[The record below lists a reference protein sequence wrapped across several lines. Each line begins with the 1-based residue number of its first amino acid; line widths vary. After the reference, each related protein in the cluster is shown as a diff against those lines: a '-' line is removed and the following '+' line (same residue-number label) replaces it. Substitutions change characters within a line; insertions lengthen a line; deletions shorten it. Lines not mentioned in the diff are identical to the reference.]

1 MLVAIKRKP
10 CRSQKGSAPAH
21 SIHRAAAA
29 RYPSAR
35 RKFMANTLDKK
46 ADLAGPGIGD
56 YNELEK
62 ILPGDYRSL
71 LTRKETQQA
80 IFHVKRYIEDNLCKE
95 LNLMMVEVPLI
106 VDVESG
112 VNDML
117 DRDGSRTPIQFH
129 ISNDRDLHPIDAQ
142 VVQAATKWKRPALKQ
157 FDCKVGEGI
166 CTDMRAVR
174 KDYFLDHDHS
184 AYVDQWDWE
193 RVMTADQRNL
203 KFLKE
208 IIEKIWKVLVGAEK
222 FAQSMFPQ
230 LKDPRYPNLPEKLTF
245 LHAEEILDM
254 YPTLPRKQRET
265 AILQKYPAVFIY
277 GIGWPLK
284 DGYPHEMRAADYD
297 DWVTDTSKET
307 GKDTHGLNGDIL
319 VWNTVTKRRHEL
331 TSMGIRVTAETLKQQ
346 LTMSRQLDFLKL
358 PYHQG
363 IITGQIPLSIGGG
376 IGQSR
381 TLMLLLRKAHLGE
394 VSVTVWP
401 KILKEMCARKNIF
414 VLD

>member
-1 MLVAIKRKP
+1 MSTLV
-10 CRSQKGSAPAH
+10 
-21 SIHRAAAA
+21 
-29 RYPSAR
+29 
-35 RKFMANTLDKK
+35 LDKT

-56 YNELEK
+56 YVELEK
-62 ILPGDYRSL
+62 ILPHDYHSL
-71 LTRKETQQA
+71 LSPRETQQA
-80 IFHVKRYIEDNLCKE
+80 IFHVKRYIEDSLCKA

-129 ISNDRDLHPIDAQ
+129 IANDRDKHPVDAQ
-142 VVQAATKWKRPALKQ
+142 VVQAATKWKRTALTQ
-157 FDCKVGEGI
+157 FGCKLGEGI

-193 RVMTADQRNL
+193 RVVTLEQRNL
-203 KFLKE
+203 DFLKA
-208 IIEKIWKVLVGAEK
+208 IVAKIWAVLVGAEK
-222 FAQSMFPQ
+222 YAQSLFPQ
-230 LKDPRYPNLPEKLTF
+230 LKDVRYPDLPEELTF

-254 YPTLPRKQRET
+254 YPDLPRKQRET
-265 AILQKYPAVFIY
+265 QVLQKYPAIFII
-277 GIGWPLK
+277 GIGWPLQ

-297 DWVTDTSKET
+297 DWITDTSEET
-307 GKDTHGLNGDIL
+307 GKATHGLNGDIL
-319 VWNTVTKRRHEL
+319 VWNHVTRRRHEL
-331 TSMGIRVTAETLKQQ
+331 TSMGIRVTAESLKKQ
-346 LTMSRQLDFLKL
+346 LKMSNQLDFLRL
-358 PYHQG
+358 PYHRA
-363 IITGQIPLSIGGG
+363 ILEDRIPLSIGGG

-401 KILKEMCARKNIF
+401 KILKDICAKRNIF

>member
-1 MLVAIKRKP
+1 MSTLV
-10 CRSQKGSAPAH
+10 
-21 SIHRAAAA
+21 
-29 RYPSAR
+29 
-35 RKFMANTLDKK
+35 LDKK

-56 YNELEK
+56 YAELEE
-62 ILPGDYRSL
+62 ILPSYYRSIL
-71 LTRKETQQA
+71 SPRETQQA

-95 LNLMMVEVPLI
+95 LNLIMVEVPLI

-129 ISNDRDLHPIDAQ
+129 ISNDRNRHPVEAQ
-142 VVQAATKWKRPALKQ
+142 VVQAATKWKRPALRQ
-157 FDCKVGEGI
+157 FECKAGEGI

-193 RVMTADQRNL
+193 RVITAEDRNL
-203 KFLKE
+203 DFLKM
-208 IIEKIWKVLVGAEK
+208 IVRKIWKVIVGAERY
-222 FAQSMFPQ
+222 AQTLFPQ
-230 LKDPRYPNLPEKLTF
+230 LKDVRYPDLPEELTF
-245 LHAEEILDM
+245 LHAEELLGMFPD
-254 YPTLPRKQRET
+254 LPRKQRET
-265 AILQKYPAVFIY
+265 QILQKYPAIFII

-297 DWVTDTSKET
+297 DWITDTHSET

-319 VWNTVTKRRHEL
+319 VWNHVTQRRHEL
-331 TSMGIRVTAETLKQQ
+331 TSMGIRVTKQTLRKQ
-346 LTMSRQLDFLKL
+346 LEMSNQRDFLKL
-358 PYHQG
+358 PYHQA
-363 IITGQIPLSIGGG
+363 ILNDEIPLSIGGG

-401 KILKEMCARKNIF
+401 KILKEMCARKHIF
-414 VLD
+414 VLE

>member
-1 MLVAIKRKP
+1 MTTSTLEKHK
-10 CRSQKGSAPAH
+10 KPAH
-21 SIHRAAAA
+21 KK
-29 RYPSAR
+29 PSE
-35 RKFMANTLDKK
+35 LDKR
-46 ADLAGPGIGD
+46 ADLAGPGIGS
-56 YNELEK
+56 YSEIER
-62 ILPGDYRSL
+62 ILPSDYRSL
-71 LTRKETQQA
+71 LTPRETQKA
-80 IFHVKRYIEDNLCKE
+80 IFAVKQYIEENLCRE
-95 LNLMMVEVPLI
+95 LNLMMVTVPLI

-129 ISNDRDLHPIDAQ
+129 ISNDRNQNPIDAQ
-142 VVQAATKWKRPALKQ
+142 VVQAATKWKRTALRQ
-157 FDCKVGEGI
+157 FGCQLGEGI

-193 RVMTADQRNL
+193 RVITAEERNVS
-203 KFLKE
+203 FLKMVVNR
-208 IIEKIWKVLVGAEK
+208 IWKVLVGAERY
-222 FAQSMFPQ
+222 ALEMFPQ
-230 LKDPRYPNLPEKLTF
+230 LNDPRYPRLPEEITF

-254 YPTLPRKQRET
+254 YPDLPRKQRET
-265 AILQKYPAVFIY
+265 RVLQKYPAIFIV

-297 DWVTDTSKET
+297 DWITDTSGET
-307 GKDTHGLNGDIL
+307 GKPTHGLNGDIL
-319 VWNTVTKRRHEL
+319 VWNPVTKRRHEL
-331 TSMGIRVTAETLKQQ
+331 TSMGIRVNPETLQKQLQ
-346 LTMSRQLDFLKL
+346 VAGQVEFLKF

-363 IITGQIPLSIGGG
+363 ILNNGIPLSIGGG

-401 KILKEMCARKNIF
+401 RILKSICARKNIF
-414 VLD
+414 VLE